1 MLFSK
6 NLLIFYN
13 AHNLKNIFELSI
25 FITLNNLPLP
35 FFQRLLNSFVS
46 RLFSVKSF
54 EVDFPLVSNVD
65 GVRNVPIPE
74 GIR

>member
-1 MLFSK
+1 MVEG
-6 NLLIFYN
+6 LIMTLIRY
-13 AHNLKNIFELSI
+13 AHSFNIS
-25 FITLNNLPLP
+25 PYMVVS
-35 FFQRLLNSFVS
+35 FQRLLNSFVS

-65 GVRNVPIPE
+65 GVRNVIIPE